1 MDKNNILAKLGLDRY
16 QVKEI
21 PPVVFEGFVYS
32 DAYVHQQK
40 NRKWVSR
47 RYQITWLF

>member
-32 DAYVHQQK
+32 DARSGK
-40 NRKWVSR
+40 
-47 RYQITWLF
+47 LFNLC